1 MDYIQMTLDDWL
13 SVKNELEEELRG
25 AAAGF
30 VRIGYLLRKIEESKG
45 YERDG
50 YKSLAKWA
58 EATYGLSES
67 SVSRFIDINK
77 KYSIDGYSKLL
88 RLEYA
93 RFGQS
98 KLAEML
104 TLSDEGIGMLTP
116 EMKRQDIR
124 ELKRFEKEAPK
135 EAPAEETDECPAW
148 ILTFVRE
155 NSFDIERF
163 EGQGQGKMIEEII
176 PSGAKMFRAK
186 ECRTMVAFTRDG
198 LSVRVFPNPLENM
211 AWQQFFD
218 LFLPALRKE
227 NMKKE
232 VRKLQEALE
241 EHTEEPVMEKD
252 KQAQEAEKR
261 VREAVRKEHRAE
273 QEMHKAEQE
282 MPKAEQ
288 EMHKAE
294 QEMPKAEQEMPK
306 AEQEMPKAEQ
316 EMPAEHDDAPGAEP
330 EPEEKPAEE
339 EQQVAAG
346 TEETL
351 APAQGNQ
358 PDIVETNEKQDS
370 VIKETEPEQVEID
383 EILPAPVEMNK
394 LEELKDRFREALN
407 TLKVM
412 VDAENFERMD
422 RTIERLGTLKI
433 KMIAEK
439 QRGGEE

>member
-1 MDYIQMTLDDWL
+1 MDYVQMTLDDWL

-67 SVSRFIDINK
+67 NVSRFIDINK
-77 KYSIDGYSKLL
+77 RYSIDGYSKQL

-104 TLSDEGIGMLTP
+104 TISDEGITMVTP

-124 ELKRFEKEAPK
+124 ELKRFEKEAPN

-148 ILTFVRE
+148 IIAFVRE

-163 EGQGQGKMIEEII
+163 EGQGQGRMIEEII

-186 ECRTMVAFTRDG
+186 ECRTMVAFTREG
-198 LSVRVFPNPLENM
+198 LSVRVFPNPPENM
-211 AWQQFFD
+211 EWQQFFEV
-218 LFLPALRKE
+218 FLPALRKE
-227 NMKKE
+227 SMKKE
-232 VRKLQEALE
+232 ARKLQEAVE
-241 EHTEEPVMEKD
+241 EHAAEPVMEKD
-252 KQAQEAEKR
+252 EQAQEAEKR
-261 VREAVRKEHRAE
+261 VREAVREEHRAE
-273 QEMHKAEQE
+273 QEKPKAKRE

-288 EMHKAE
+288 K
-294 QEMPKAEQEMPK
+294 MPTESKEVPAKPE
-306 AEQEMPKAEQ
+306 
-316 EMPAEHDDAPGAEP
+316 EMPAEQDNAPGAEP
-330 EPEEKPAEE
+330 EPEEDKPAEE

-346 TEETL
+346 LEGTL
-351 APAQGNQ
+351 APAQK
-358 PDIVETNEKQDS
+358 IEKTTVTYSEKTDS
-370 VIKETEPEQVEID
+370 AIAEEPEQVEIE
-383 EILPAPVEMNK
+383 EILPAPAGTDR
-394 LEELKDRFREALN
+394 LTELKDKFGEALA
-407 TLKVM
+407 TLRIQL
-412 VDAENFERMD
+412 DSNNFDNME
-422 RTIERLGTLKI
+422 IVIKRLETLRVRLI
-433 KMIAEK
+433 NEK
-439 QRGGEE
+439 EGKA

>member
-67 SVSRFIDINK
+67 SVSRFMDINK
-77 KYSIDGYSKLL
+77 KYSIDGYSKQL

-104 TLSDEGIGMLTP
+104 TLSDESIGMVTP

-124 ELKRFEKEAPK
+124 ELKRFEKEAPN
-135 EAPAEETDECPAW
+135 EPPAEETDECPAW
-148 ILTFVRE
+148 ILAFVRE

-198 LSVRVFPNPLENM
+198 LSVRVFPNPPENM
-211 AWQQFFD
+211 EWQQFFEA
-218 LFLPALRKE
+218 FLPALRKE
-227 NMKKE
+227 SMKKE
-232 VRKLQEALE
+232 VRKLQEAVE
-241 EHTEEPVMEKD
+241 EHTAEPVMEKD
-252 KQAQEAEKR
+252 EQVQEAEKR

-273 QEMHKAEQE
+273 QEM
-282 MPKAEQ
+282 P
-288 EMHKAE
+288 KAE

-330 EPEEKPAEE
+330 EPEEKLAEE

-383 EILPAPVEMNK
+383 EILPAPVEISK

-412 VDAENFERMD
+412 VDAENFESMD
-422 RTIERLGTLKI
+422 LTIERLGTLKI

>member
-30 VRIGYLLRKIEESKG
+30 VRIGYLLRKIEESKA

-67 SVSRFIDINK
+67 SVSRFMDINR
-77 KYSIDGYSKLL
+77 KYSIDGYSKQL

-124 ELKRFEKEAPK
+124 ELKRFEKEAPE

-148 ILTFVRE
+148 ILAFVRE

-198 LSVRVFPNPLENM
+198 LSVRVFPNPPENM
-211 AWQQFFD
+211 EWQQFFEA
-218 LFLPALRKE
+218 FLPALRKE
-227 NMKKE
+227 SMKKE
-232 VRKLQEALE
+232 VRKLQEAVE
-241 EHTEEPVMEKD
+241 EHAAEQVMEKD
-252 KQAQEAEKR
+252 EQAQEAEKR
-261 VREAVRKEHRAE
+261 VREAVREERRAE
-273 QEMHKAEQE
+273 REE
-282 MPKAEQ
+282 
-288 EMHKAE
+288 
-294 QEMPKAEQEMPK
+294 PKAEQEMPK
-306 AEQEMPKAEQ
+306 TEREMPKAEQ
-316 EMPAEHDDAPGAEP
+316 KMPTEPEEVPAKPEEMPAEQDDAPGAESEP
-330 EPEEKPAEE
+330 EEEKPAEE

-346 TEETL
+346 AGETL
-351 APAQGNQ
+351 APAQENP
-358 PDIVETNEKQDS
+358 PDIVESNENRDS
-370 VIKETEPEQVEID
+370 TIAESEPEQVEID
-383 EILPAPVEMNK
+383 DILPPPAEGGP
-394 LEELKDRFREALN
+394 LEDIRDRFKDALN
-407 TLKVM
+407 SLRIM
-412 VDAENFERMD
+412 ADAGHFERMEQ
-422 RTIERLGTLKI
+422 TINRLTILRNKYLY
-433 KMIAEK
+433 KKSEMEEM
-439 QRGGEE
+439 GEC